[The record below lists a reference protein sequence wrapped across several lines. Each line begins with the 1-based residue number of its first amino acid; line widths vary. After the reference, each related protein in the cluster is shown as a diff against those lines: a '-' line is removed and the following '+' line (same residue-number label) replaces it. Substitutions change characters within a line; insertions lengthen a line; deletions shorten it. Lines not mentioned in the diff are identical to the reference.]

1 MTNENQ
7 GVSYSN
13 FVELA
18 DALVAKF
25 GSQQRAADALGIPQ
39 STLSKMKNGKGV
51 HGQTLVSIM
60 DALSLAAPT
69 VTSAG
74 VEETVSLSEIATDCL
89 AANHGCSGILP
100 PPGTIGEIVGDTCT
114 GKSYLALAIVM
125 SVGMGKD
132 FANLGLTPSDF
143 GSAAYIGAQDPSKIV
158 EWRAWHIANKRAVS
172 EVVSIAGH
180 TSHIVDKYGL
190 PSMIMGADLKAD
202 QKQVDWLKRTC
213 TGRRLVIIDPLSRF
227 CPDDHDV
234 KMVDSFY
241 AVLERIAKETE
252 CSFIVCRNP
261 DEAVDRAFL
270 TQWWWSFGS
279 RDFRDPLSKLQG
291 KQWVAMFSSYTG
303 VVKTVE
309 MSRDEHGVLTI
320 EDGAAIF

>member
-1 MTNENQ
+1 MPSDDQ
-7 GVSYSN
+7 GVSYDN
-13 FVELA
+13 FAELA
-18 DALVAKF
+18 DALVTKF
-25 GSQQRAADALGIPQ
+25 GSQQNAADALGISQ

-51 HGQTLVSIM
+51 LGQTLISIM
-60 DALSLAAPT
+60 EALSLAAPPVAAT
-69 VTSAG
+69 GA
-74 VEETVSLSEIATDCL
+74 EELLPLSEIASGGL
-89 AANHGCSGILP
+89 SAEHGYSGILP
-100 PPGTIGEIVGDTCT
+100 PPGTVGEIVGDTCT
-114 GKSYLALAIVM
+114 GRSYLALAIVM

-132 FANLGLTPSDF
+132 FANLGLATADF

-158 EWRAWHIANKRAVS
+158 EWRAWHIANKRAVP
-172 EVVSIAGH
+172 EVVGMDGH

-190 PSMIMGADLKAD
+190 PSMIMGDDLRAD

-241 AVLERIAKETE
+241 AVLERIANETG

-279 RDFRDPLSKLQG
+279 RDFRDPLSKLKG
-291 KQWVAMFSSYTG
+291 KQWVSMFSAYTG

-320 EDGAAIF
+320 EDGAAII